1 MSGSLN
7 PLLFFPSEFLNDA
20 FQTRNV
26 ENTRSLVDAK
36 PVAYVGLLCFFLCA
50 APQGAPNFIVDLCEE
65 RMMPDG
71 SVSKSPDLSSGGL
84 SRGDHGEN
92 HRHIG
97 AIWDTVHRWDTE
109 KTTPRFF
116 AVDSDGFCLH
126 FEHRKLRELE
136 LEDHFPQTFDRFGNG
151 LGYPLVN

>member
-20 FQTRNV
+20 FQTMNV
-26 ENTRSLVDAK
+26 ENTRSLVDAHCRMWA
-36 PVAYVGLLCFFLCA
+36 VFFFFCA

-71 SVSKSPDLSSGGL
+71 SVSKSPDLSSVGL
-84 SRGDHGEN
+84 SRRDHGEN

-97 AIWDTVHRWDTE
+97 AIWDTQM
-109 KTTPRFF
+109 
-116 AVDSDGFCLH
+116 GY
-126 FEHRKLRELE
+126 RKNYAQVFR
-136 LEDHFPQTFDRFGNG
+136 G
-151 LGYPLVN
+151 